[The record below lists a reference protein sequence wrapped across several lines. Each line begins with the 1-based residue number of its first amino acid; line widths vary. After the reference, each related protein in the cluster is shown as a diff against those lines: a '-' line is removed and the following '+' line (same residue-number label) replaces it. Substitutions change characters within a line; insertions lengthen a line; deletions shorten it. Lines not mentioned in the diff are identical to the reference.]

1 MSFLMKKISNK
12 KKLFQKNINRKLTQV
27 FTKLKT
33 ENSFQLF
40 NSIMKSYYK
49 NFYQPEKLAYSTRTI
64 EKNNAFQK
72 NQIFEK
78 KTGNLS
84 FRSLTNNKFIFSKKF
99 SYYNKNPIS
108 KIINNKLNNKKT
120 NLIVRKRKKNISNI
134 INLLNKSSDICN
146 NKKKETLKSS
156 KTFILGGF
164 NNQNTKNENIVK
176 EESKIMLKKKQNN
189 SEEKKGKEII
199 VSGNIF
205 KYSRKIMNSYLTK
218 NSNNLNNN
226 ISRKIRNK
234 KSFLTKINK
243 NKINKIVCNKKNI
256 KDIYI
261 SLSNKNSSKDKNNCN
276 LTNYF
281 GNPNYSTN
289 TIFKNKRNIY
299 DNKVPLN
306 ITERENNE
314 TKINNHNTFYKFQ
327 IKTDKKINC
336 LTNKNSLVNKN
347 KGYYKINKIYNT
359 RKLIINLNKNSN
371 NNLSKNSRATENKN
385 LKNINNKNK
394 IIFKNIKLGN
404 NNNRENIKNKI
415 ISIEKK
421 DNSFDM
427 AKTYTKLNN
436 IPEKTDNEIKINY
449 IKINEY
455 NVKKP
460 KEENMKFKLFINR
473 NEEEAEEINK
483 SKEKMGYI
491 KSYKD
496 LYDVDKLNITF
507 EQKNNSLNLL
517 SLNYKEKDKE
527 NNNIEELKINN
538 NTNTYQFP
546 SNNIEI
552 KSILNYDEID
562 NSIDDLSISL
572 LDRNNK
578 YKNIILLPY
587 REKKFSYINKYNTK
601 SKSNLLKGNINK
613 VNSQIMSDNKI
624 SVLKKY
630 SKKKNINKIKPGKNS
645 KKVK

>member
-1 MSFLMKKISNK
+1 M
-12 KKLFQKNINRKLTQV
+12 T
-27 FTKLKT
+27 
-33 ENSFQLF
+33 
-40 NSIMKSYYK
+40 
-49 NFYQPEKLAYSTRTI
+49 
-64 EKNNAFQK
+64 
-72 NQIFEK
+72 
-78 KTGNLS
+78 
-84 FRSLTNNKFIFSKKF
+84 
-99 SYYNKNPIS
+99 
-108 KIINNKLNNKKT
+108 KT
-120 NLIVRKRKKNISNI
+120 N
-134 INLLNKSSDICN
+134 
-146 NKKKETLKSS
+146 
-156 KTFILGGF
+156 
-164 NNQNTKNENIVK
+164 
-176 EESKIMLKKKQNN
+176 
-189 SEEKKGKEII
+189 
-199 VSGNIF
+199 
-205 KYSRKIMNSYLTK
+205 
-218 NSNNLNNN
+218 
-226 ISRKIRNK
+226 
-234 KSFLTKINK
+234 
-243 NKINKIVCNKKNI
+243 
-256 KDIYI
+256 
-261 SLSNKNSSKDKNNCN
+261 
-276 LTNYF
+276 
-281 GNPNYSTN
+281 
-289 TIFKNKRNIY
+289 
-299 DNKVPLN
+299 
-306 ITERENNE
+306 
-314 TKINNHNTFYKFQ
+314 
-327 IKTDKKINC
+327 
-336 LTNKNSLVNKN
+336 
-347 KGYYKINKIYNT
+347 
-359 RKLIINLNKNSN
+359 
-371 NNLSKNSRATENKN
+371 
-385 LKNINNKNK
+385 
-394 IIFKNIKLGN
+394 
-404 NNNRENIKNKI
+404 
-415 ISIEKK
+415 
-421 DNSFDM
+421 
-427 AKTYTKLNN
+427 TKLNN
-436 IPEKTDNEIKINY
+436 ILEKKDNEIKINN

-630 SKKKNINKIKPGKNS
+630 SKKKNINKIKPRKNS